1 MPIPALLEN
10 GLLPIGLH
18 LADMNQIAGR
28 FGQSTARRKSL
39 FERLRVFVELAKHC
53 GALRMFVN
61 GSFVTAKPEPGD
73 VDVVIWLGNKFRELL
88 LKKDAKALL
97 LQQMLLKRQPE
108 EAFGVS
114 DQEGWEVWLEFFSI
128 FKQDPKQRK
137 GLIEVLFK

>member
-1 MPIPALLEN
+1 MAIPLLLEN
-10 GLLPIGLH
+10 GLLPSGLH
-18 LADMNQIAGR
+18 LTGMDEIAEH
-28 FGQSTARRKSL
+28 FGQSTAKRKAL
-39 FERLRVFVELAKHC
+39 FERLRVFFELAKHC

-73 VDVVIWLGNKFRELL
+73 VDVVIWLGNKFLELL
-88 LKKDAKALL
+88 LEKDTKALL

-114 DQEGWEVWLEFFSI
+114 DQEGWDVWFEFFSV

-137 GLIEVLFK
+137 GLIEVQFK